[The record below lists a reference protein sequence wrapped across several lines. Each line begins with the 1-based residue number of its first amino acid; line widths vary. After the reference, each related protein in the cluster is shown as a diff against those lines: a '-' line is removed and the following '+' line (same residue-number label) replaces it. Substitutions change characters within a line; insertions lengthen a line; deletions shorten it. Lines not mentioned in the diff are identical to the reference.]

1 MSCEKYKPDLIE
13 AAITGAEPAPA
24 IREHIESCA
33 RCADEITQQR
43 SLIAAIDASVYQSVN
58 APLPPALLQRFEA
71 RLAQE
76 NPPRSLNLSWLYAA
90 AALATASALILFA
103 LSHSRAH
110 NSSSPSAVL
119 VQSAQSATE
128 HRLQIVPLVLEP
140 ETPEER
146 RRVSHRARPVAA
158 PQPEVLVPPDE
169 RIALAHFM
177 ADADGRGDLAT
188 ALARQVPQQDLRVAP
203 LDVPDIQTASLTVA
217 PIQESTAV
225 TNR

>member
-43 SLIAAIDASVYQSVN
+43 SLIAAIDASVHQSVN
-58 APLPPALLQRFEA
+58 APLTPALLQRFEA

-110 NSSSPSAVL
+110 NSSSPSVVL

-140 ETPEER
+140 PEER

-225 TNR
+225 SNR